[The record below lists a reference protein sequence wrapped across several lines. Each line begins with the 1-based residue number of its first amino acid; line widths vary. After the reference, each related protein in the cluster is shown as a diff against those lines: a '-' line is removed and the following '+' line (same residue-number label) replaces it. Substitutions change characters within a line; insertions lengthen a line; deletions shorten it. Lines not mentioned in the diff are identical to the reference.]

1 MTSMPQTATALLRAF
16 DEGSLRVRDH
26 AEAVIAR
33 AEAVADLGAVLALDA
48 SGLRAAADMADTRR
62 REGKARKLE
71 GLALGLKDNIDTK
84 DLPTTGG
91 TGALIGPARAD
102 APALERLRG
111 EGALAGAKLNLH
123 ELAFGITSNNGA
135 KGAVHNPWKR
145 GLIAGGSSGGTAAAV
160 AAGIVPTGLGTDTGG
175 SVRVPAA
182 LCGIKGFRPTTGRY
196 PGGGVVP
203 LSQTRDTIG
212 PMAQSVADLAL
223 LDAVMAGDATPL
235 APRFPG
241 SLRLG
246 VPRRVL
252 WENLEPG
259 VAERC
264 EGVLEQLSRAGV
276 TLIEADPADL
286 WEDDAAASFPIVLY
300 ECMRELDDYCVGRDI
315 TLQALIAGISSP
327 DVRGIVESQMGEGA
341 MPEAAYRAALDSH
354 LPAMRR
360 NWAAFFVEHRLDGA
374 IFPTTPLTARPI
386 GQDESVE
393 LNGAEVPTFATYIRN
408 TDHGSLIGAP
418 GISLPAGLAGG
429 LPVGI
434 EIDALPGHD
443 RALLDL
449 AATIEGIVQPLPP
462 CPG

>member
-1 MTSMPQTATALLRAF
+1 MPSMPQTATALLKAF
-16 DEGSLRVRDH
+16 DEGSLSARDH
-26 AEAVIAR
+26 AEAVIDSALSR
-33 AEAVADLGAVLALDA
+33 AEMGAVLALDA
-48 SGLRAAADMADTRR
+48 AALRAAADTADARR
-62 REGKARKLE
+62 QRGQAGRLE
-71 GLALGLKDNIDTK
+71 GLALGLKDNIDTY

-91 TGALIGPARAD
+91 SGALGGPAPAD
-102 APALERLRG
+102 APAWARLRA
-111 EGALAGAKLNLH
+111 EGALAAAKLNMH

-160 AAGIVPTGLGTDTGG
+160 AAGIVPAGLGTDTGG

-196 PGGGVVP
+196 PAGGVVP

-223 LDAVMAGDATPL
+223 LDAVMAGDDAPL
-235 APRFPG
+235 VPREPG

-252 WENLEPG
+252 WEGLEPG

-264 EGVLEQLSRAGV
+264 EGVIEQLARAGV
-276 TLIEADPADL
+276 TLIETDPADL

-300 ECMRELDDYCVGRDI
+300 ECMRELEAYCATRGI
-315 TLQALIAGISSP
+315 TFQALIAGIGSP
-327 DVRGIVESQMGEGA
+327 DVRGIIESQLGEGA
-341 MPEAAYRAALDSH
+341 MPEAAYRAALDTH

-360 NWAAFFVEHRLDGA
+360 NWAAWFAEHRLDGA

-386 GQDESVE
+386 GQDETVE
-393 LNGAEVPTFATYIRN
+393 LNGEQVPTFATYIRN

-418 GISLPAGLAGG
+418 GISLPAGLAAG

-449 AATIEGIVQPLPP
+449 AATLEAILQPLPP

>member
-1 MTSMPQTATALLRAF
+1 MPPMPQTATALLKAF

-33 AEAVADLGAVLALDA
+33 AQARADLGAVLAIDA
-48 SGLRAAADMADTRR
+48 DALRAAADAADTRR
-62 REGKARKLE
+62 REGQARRLE
-71 GLALGLKDNIDTK
+71 GLALALKDNIDTA

-91 TGALIGPARAD
+91 TGALHGPAPAD
-102 APALERLRG
+102 APALARLRA
-111 EGALAGAKLNLH
+111 EGALAGAKCNLH

-145 GLIAGGSSGGTAAAV
+145 GHIAGGSSGGTAAAV
-160 AAGIVPTGLGTDTGG
+160 AAGILPAGLGTDTGG
-175 SVRVPAA
+175 SVRIPAA
-182 LCGIKGFRPTTGRY
+182 LCGIKGFRPSTGRY
-196 PGGGVVP
+196 PAGGVAP

-212 PMAQSVADLAL
+212 PMAHSLADLAL
-223 LDAVMAGDATPL
+223 LDGLMALDATPL
-235 APRFPG
+235 SPRDAA

-252 WENLEPG
+252 WENLDPG

-264 EGVLEQLSRAGV
+264 EGAVESLARAGV

-300 ECMRELDDYCVGRDI
+300 ECMRELDDYCAARGI
-315 TLQALIAGISSP
+315 TLQALIAGIGSP
-327 DVRGIVESQMGEGA
+327 DVRGIIESQLGEGA
-341 MPEAAYRAALDSH
+341 MPEAAYRAALDTH

-360 NWAAFFVEHRLDGA
+360 NWAAYLSQHGLDGA

-386 GQDESVE
+386 GQDETVE

-418 GISLPAGLAGG
+418 GICLPAGLAGG

-434 EIDALPGHD
+434 EIDGLPGQD
-443 RALLDL
+443 RALLDV
-449 AATIEGIVQPLPP
+449 AAALEGILQPLPP

>member
-91 TGALIGPARAD
+91 TGALIGPACAD
-102 APALERLRG
+102 APALGRLRG

-160 AAGIVPTGLGTDTGG
+160 AAGIVPAGLGTDTGG

-196 PGGGVVP
+196 PE
-203 LSQTRDTIG
+203 L
-212 PMAQSVADLAL
+212 
-223 LDAVMAGDATPL
+223 
-235 APRFPG
+235 FE
-241 SLRLG
+241 
-246 VPRRVL
+246 RRARGIR
-252 WENLEPG
+252 E
-259 VAERC
+259 
-264 EGVLEQLSRAGV
+264 
-276 TLIEADPADL
+276 TLINVHARVGTPGFPRQG
-286 WEDDAAASFPIVLY
+286 AS
-300 ECMRELDDYCVGRDI
+300 CSG
-315 TLQALIAGISSP
+315 
-327 DVRGIVESQMGEGA
+327 
-341 MPEAAYRAALDSH
+341 
-354 LPAMRR
+354 
-360 NWAAFFVEHRLDGA
+360 
-374 IFPTTPLTARPI
+374 
-386 GQDESVE
+386 
-393 LNGAEVPTFATYIRN
+393 
-408 TDHGSLIGAP
+408 
-418 GISLPAGLAGG
+418 
-429 LPVGI
+429 
-434 EIDALPGHD
+434 
-443 RALLDL
+443 
-449 AATIEGIVQPLPP
+449 
-462 CPG
+462 